1 MENGLSLGSIV
12 VGVVVLATL
21 ELVAL
26 AATQEGEGGPAVGGA
41 SAGLACVVW
50 VGAVVVATG
59 TLVVA
64 S

>member
-1 MENGLSLGSIV
+1 MKNGLSLRSFIV
-12 VGVVVLATL
+12 VVVILATL

-26 AATQEGEGGPAVGGA
+26 ATAPERKGGSAVGGA
-41 SAGLACVVW
+41 GARLVCVVW

-59 TLVVA
+59 AFAVA

>member
-12 VGVVVLATL
+12 VSVVVLATL

-26 AATQEGEGGPAVGGA
+26 AATQQREGGPAVGDAG
-41 SAGLACVVW
+41 AGLACVVW

-59 TLVVA
+59 AFAVA